1 MNKHW
6 LCGYLSVR
14 IWRYGRITTSFFFI
28 STRHVLGCRQW
39 RINRFFVIGLIRSGF
54 PAILFIHFFFSI
66 QMPLGMATELQPF
79 LRPIWETTTRLTLY
93 SVMNAL
99 GWSVHVDKTTRGNQ
113 EVALNWRGTATTEQ
127 VLNSWLSC
135 TFFWIF
141 LNDVFI
147 HVVRYSDSEYL
158 NNWYNVPSPIWP
170 FSLKWIPIRINYHR
184 VEIYRPAHLICMLV
198 MSCKQTYWGTYDCY
212 SHDHEVLTVIS
223 HNSLDK
229 LCPVSPVVT
238 GVEIT
243 KLVGSAAYRWDL
255 LTQ

>member
-1 MNKHW
+1 
-6 LCGYLSVR
+6 
-14 IWRYGRITTSFFFI
+14 
-28 STRHVLGCRQW
+28 
-39 RINRFFVIGLIRSGF
+39 
-54 PAILFIHFFFSI
+54 
-66 QMPLGMATELQPF
+66 MPLGMATELQPF

-99 GWSVHVDKTTRGNQ
+99 GWRVHVDKTTRGNQ

-135 TFFWIF
+135 TFLWIF

-198 MSCKQTYWGTYDCY
+198 ISCKQTYWGTYDCY
-212 SHDHEVLTVIS
+212 SHDHEVLTVIV
-223 HNSLDK
+223 LLK
-229 LCPVSPVVT
+229 YGRPVAKCDPWIQRATEGPTMDGPLGDQWIIYVLQKIFRKKS
-238 GVEIT
+238 G
-243 KLVGSAAYRWDL
+243 
-255 LTQ
+255 